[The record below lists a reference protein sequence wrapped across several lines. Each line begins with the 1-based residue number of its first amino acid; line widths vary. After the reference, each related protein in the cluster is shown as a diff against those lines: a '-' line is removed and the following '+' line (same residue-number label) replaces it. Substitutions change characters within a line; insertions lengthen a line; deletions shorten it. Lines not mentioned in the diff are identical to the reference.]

1 MYLKRLEMENF
12 KSFKGEVVVPYE
24 RGFTAITGP
33 NGSGKSN
40 CGDAIQFVLG
50 YKSAKDVRANNVLD
64 LLFNGGK
71 NNKPAKYCKVSLIF
85 DNPEDSDG
93 TRRLKIDADEVH
105 FTRTVKKTRSG
116 AASSNYYLNGE
127 PSSQRQFKLLLSSAN
142 ARADGYNIVLQGMVT
157 ELATMTGK
165 SRRKVLEEVAGV
177 TSYDD
182 EIRKA
187 DRQRKRVEEYLERI
201 ELLEEELKI
210 RLKDLKS
217 ERTQALKYKDLKTEL
232 DDARVLLHQSKYCS
246 AQAEIDYISQEQSNC
261 IAEAKESSQKA
272 QDGEKQLMNIEEKVI
287 SIEKQ
292 MRELLGDESSSLM
305 DNLNQL
311 RLDIDRRSDKISEAE
326 QVIEDNIE
334 KLGYF
339 NDDAEE
345 ASKNLNEHLT
355 KQKDANTSLLD
366 AKNSFEKAEK
376 DENDAKNALMAG
388 DKETNSLTRELGK
401 ANQRVSDSAAS
412 LTKIQLEY
420 DRIDQSFELSAKHLA
435 TLEDEEDEARLSRDD
450 LVMQGE
456 ELKSEDSGED
466 RESLANELTQ
476 KQREEQKLREEND
489 VINSKLVSTER
500 DLVKARAEMENK
512 SGIRGGMAMAVST
525 ILNLRDEGK
534 ITGVLGTLS
543 QLAKPKE
550 NHHESALVTAIG
562 AGMQSIIVENDDVAA
577 KCISLLRE
585 NKAGRATFL
594 PLNKLQ
600 VRRPSGKALM
610 LTKEENIEGFAWE
623 LLDYDPRIELAIK
636 YVLKDTLLV
645 NNLSTARKH
654 MGGVRMVT
662 LKGDLT
668 EPGGAMVGGN
678 QRRNRVLFG
687 GQIAGSGE
695 VERLESEIKR
705 LQLLGDT
712 VLSALTESRKQQ
724 QIVHQKIN
732 NLTTNDSMAQI
743 KQWNFELKAA
753 EDKLTKICNKIKE
766 AKKSLDLISKEK
778 GAIES
783 KLVSAN
789 KECEEAEKQR
799 LNANLELQKASPEHL
814 QKTLR
819 EVQELRVNAQAIQA
833 KAEAQLAGGEEHTKI
848 LNDRLNELK
857 HKIESL
863 KNESNNKKSSITEWK
878 REQKT
883 LKLELKELE
892 DKYSTITEE
901 NKELEDSRVKLV
913 EERGSL
919 RTTVNQLIQQAE
931 SARRRSSEHTI
942 TLESKRNHLNS
953 LLEEMEIAGVKK
965 PEAGASIPTVAQ
977 AENKIRG
984 IEKRLE
990 FIGNVNMLSI
1000 EQYDKTEIRLE
1011 ELRTDNKLC
1020 QSRRKSLIEISDK
1033 LEKQRKKRLL
1043 AVFKEVNKNFKTVYR
1058 LLSDGGRG
1066 ELKLENP
1073 ENPFKGGLEM
1083 WCQPRGKSSRS
1094 RLNGLSGGEKSMAAL
1109 SLIFAIQDHDPSPFY
1124 YFDEVDQNLD
1134 AFNAERIARL
1144 CKARAN
1150 SAQFLMVTLRKVSLQ
1165 LADHH
1170 IGITHAGDGCSRRIA
1185 DFNRERAIEL
1195 GEREEEHREK
1205 ALKKLKEKEEKL
1217 SQLPTEDDMPQVPEP
1232 LSAPSSLGGLDL
1244 EIKGEVPLKEDS
1256 SMSALSER
1264 AGELKEDIE
1273 ELQDLRHAIKEI
1285 DAVNEEE
1292 NEEIVIKILEDT
1304 EEL

>member
-71 NNKPAKYCKVSLIF
+71 NNKPAKFCKVSLIF

-93 TRRLKIDADEVH
+93 SRRLKIDADEVH
-105 FTRTVKKTRSG
+105 FTRTVRKTRSG

-127 PSSQRQFKLLLSSAN
+127 SSSQRQFKLLLSSAN

-157 ELATMTGK
+157 ELATMTGIN
-165 SRRKVLEEVAGV
+165 RRKVLEEVAGV

-210 RLKDLKS
+210 RLKDLKE
-217 ERTQALKYKDLKTEL
+217 ERTQALKYKELKTEL
-232 DDARVLLHQSKYCS
+232 DNARVLLHQSKFCS
-246 AQAEIDYISQEQSNC
+246 AKAEIEYVAQEQSNC
-261 IAEAKESSQKA
+261 VKESKDAAQKA

-287 SIEKQ
+287 AIEKQ

-305 DNLNQL
+305 DKLNQL
-311 RLDIDRRSDKISEAE
+311 RLDIDRRTDKISEAE
-326 QVIEDNIE
+326 QTIEENLE
-334 KLGYF
+334 NLEYYHE
-339 NDDAEE
+339 DATE
-345 ASKNLNEHLT
+345 ASKSLDDHIS
-355 KQKDANTSLLD
+355 KQEQAKKSLQEAKDAF
-366 AKNSFEKAEK
+366 KKAEK
-376 DENDAKNALMAG
+376 DENDAKKALMAG

-401 ANQRVSDSAAS
+401 ANQKVSDSVAE
-412 LTKIQLEY
+412 LTKVQLEF
-420 DRIDQSFELSAKHLA
+420 DRTEQAFDLSLKHLA
-435 TLEDEEDEARLSRDD
+435 TLQDDEEEARLSRDD
-450 LVMQGE
+450 LLMQGE

-466 RESLANELTQ
+466 REGLATQLTQ
-476 KQREEQKLREEND
+476 RQREEQKLKEEHD
-489 VINSKLVSTER
+489 AINSKLISAER
-500 DLVKARAEMENK
+500 DLAKARAEMENK
-512 SGIRGGMAMAVST
+512 SGIRGGMAMAVSAL
-525 ILNLRDEGK
+525 LNQRDEGNIK
-534 ITGVLGTLS
+534 GILGTLS
-543 QLAKPKE
+543 QLAKPKDSTHE
-550 NHHESALVTAIG
+550 NALATAIG
-562 AGMQSIIVENDDVAA
+562 AGMQSIIVETDEVAA
-577 KCISLLRE
+577 RCIAWLRE

-610 LTKEENIEGFAWE
+610 LTKEDNIEGFAWE
-623 LLDYDPRIELAIK
+623 LLDYDPRVELAIK
-636 YVLKDTLLV
+636 YALKDTLLV
-645 NNLSTARKH
+645 ANLSTARKH

-668 EPGGAMVGGN
+668 EAGGAMVGGN

-695 VERLESEIKR
+695 VDRLESEINR
-705 LQLLGDT
+705 LQLLSDT
-712 VLSALTESRKQQ
+712 VQSALIESRKQQ
-724 QIVHQKIN
+724 QLVHQKIS
-732 NLTTNDSMAQI
+732 NLTANDGIAKV
-743 KQWNFELKAA
+743 KQWNIEIKAA
-753 EDKLTKICNKIKE
+753 EDKLQKITKDLSNAQNALNQ
-766 AKKSLDLISKEK
+766 AKKDREKNEEHLI
-778 GAIES
+778 
-783 KLVSAN
+783 LAN
-789 KECEEAEKQR
+789 KACQDAEEQR
-799 LNANLELQKASPEHL
+799 QNANLELQKASPEHL

-819 EVQELRVNAQAIQA
+819 DVQELRVNAQGIQV

-848 LNDRLNELK
+848 LKDRVEELNI
-857 HKIESL
+857 KIESFKKDSQNKKESISEW
-863 KNESNNKKSSITEWK
+863 KNEQKS
-878 REQKT
+878 

-892 DKYSTITEE
+892 EKYSTISEE
-901 NKELEDSRVKLV
+901 NKELENSRVKLV

-919 RTTVNQLIQQAE
+919 RTTVNQLIQQSE
-931 SARRRSSEHTI
+931 SARRRASEHTI
-942 TLESKRNHLNS
+942 TLESKRELLSS
-953 LLEEMEIAGVKK
+953 LIEEMEMAGVKA
-965 PEAGASIPTVAQ
+965 PESGASIPTVAQ

-1000 EQYDKTEIRLE
+1000 EQYDKTETRLD
-1011 ELRTDNKLC
+1011 ELKNDNKLC
-1020 QSRRKSLIEISDK
+1020 QTRRKSLIDISEK
-1033 LEKQRKKRLL
+1033 LEKQRKKRLI
-1043 AVFKEVNKNFKTVYR
+1043 AVFKEVNKNFKEVYR

-1066 ELKLENP
+1066 ELKLENL

-1083 WCQPRGKSSRS
+1083 WCQPKGKSSRAK
-1094 RLNGLSGGEKSMAAL
+1094 LNGLSGGEKSMAAL

-1144 CKARAN
+1144 CRARAN

-1195 GEREEEHREK
+1195 GE
-1205 ALKKLKEKEEKL
+1205 KEEKIRETADKAMKEKKEKL
-1217 SQLPTEDDMPQVPEP
+1217 SHLPTEKDMPEVPEP
-1232 LSAPSSLGGLDL
+1232 LSAPPSLGGLDI
-1244 EIKGEVPLKEDS
+1244 EIEGEVPLKVDS

-1273 ELQDLRHAIKEI
+1273 ELQDLREAIREVDSI
-1285 DAVNEEE
+1285 N
-1292 NEEIVIKILEDT
+1292 NEEIELEQLEKT
-1304 EEL
+1304 EEP

>member
-50 YKSAKDVRANNVLD
+50 YKSAKDVRASNVLD

-71 NNKPAKYCKVSLIF
+71 NNKPAKFCKVSLIF

-93 TRRLKIDADEVH
+93 SRRLKIDADEVH

-116 AASSNYYLNGE
+116 SASSNYYLNGE

-157 ELATMTGK
+157 ELATMTGIN
-165 SRRKVLEEVAGV
+165 RRKVLEEVAGV

-210 RLKDLKS
+210 RLKDLKA
-217 ERTQALKYKDLKTEL
+217 ERTQALKYRELKIEL
-232 DDARVLLHQSKYCS
+232 DDARILLHQSKYCS
-246 AQAEIDYISQEQSNC
+246 AQAEIEYVAQEQSNC
-261 IAEAKESSQKA
+261 VKESKDAAQKA

-287 SIEKQ
+287 AIEKQ

-305 DNLNQL
+305 DKLNQL

-326 QVIEDNIE
+326 QTIEENLE
-334 KLGYF
+334 NLEYYQE
-339 NDDAEE
+339 DASE
-345 ASKNLNEHLT
+345 ASKNLEDHIS
-355 KQKDANTSLLD
+355 KQEQAKKSLQDAKDAFN
-366 AKNSFEKAEK
+366 KAEK
-376 DENDAKNALMAG
+376 DENDAKKALMAG

-401 ANQRVSDSAAS
+401 ANQKVSDSAVE
-412 LTKIQLEY
+412 LTKIQLEF
-420 DRIDQSFELSAKHLA
+420 DRSEQVFDLSLKHLA
-435 TLEDEEDEARLSRDD
+435 TLQEEEEEARLSRDD
-450 LVMQGE
+450 FLMQGE

-466 RESLANELTQ
+466 REGLATQLTQ
-476 KQREEQKLREEND
+476 RQREEQKLKEEHD
-489 VINSKLVSTER
+489 VINSKLISAER
-500 DLVKARAEMENK
+500 DLAKARAEMENK
-512 SGIRGGMAMAVST
+512 SGIKGGMAMAVSAL
-525 ILNLRDEGK
+525 LNQRDEGK
-534 ITGVLGTLS
+534 IKGILGTLS
-543 QLAKPKE
+543 QLARPKDSTHE
-550 NHHESALVTAIG
+550 NALATAIG
-562 AGMQSIIVENDDVAA
+562 AGMQSIIVESDEVAA
-577 KCISLLRE
+577 RCIAWLRE

-636 YVLKDTLLV
+636 YALKDTLLV
-645 NNLSTARKH
+645 ANLSTARKH

-668 EPGGAMVGGN
+668 EAGGAMVGGN

-695 VERLESEIKR
+695 VDRFESEIKR
-705 LQLLGDT
+705 LQLLSD
-712 VLSALTESRKQQ
+712 
-724 QIVHQKIN
+724 QKIN
-732 NLTTNDSMAQI
+732 NLTANDSIAKV
-743 KQWNFELKAA
+743 KQWNIEIKAA
-753 EDKLTKICNKIKE
+753 EEKLQKIIKDLSSAQKTLE
-766 AKKSLDLISKEK
+766 QAKKDRDKNEQELI
-778 GAIES
+778 
-783 KLVSAN
+783 LAN
-789 KECEEAEKQR
+789 KACQDAEEERQ
-799 LNANLELQKASPEHL
+799 NANLELQKASPEHL

-819 EVQELRVNAQAIQA
+819 DVQELRVNAQGIEA

-848 LNDRLNELK
+848 LKDRLGELNS
-857 HKIESL
+857 KIESFKEDSSNKKKLIGEWKNEQKSLKIEL
-863 KNESNNKKSSITEWK
+863 KN
-878 REQKT
+878 
-883 LKLELKELE
+883 LEE
-892 DKYSTITEE
+892 KYSTISEE
-901 NKELEDSRVKLV
+901 NKELENSRVKLV

-919 RTTVNQLIQQAE
+919 RTTVNQLIQQSE
-931 SARRRSSEHTI
+931 SARRRASEHTI
-942 TLESKRNHLNS
+942 TLENKRQHLSS
-953 LLEEMEIAGVKK
+953 LIEEMNLAGVKA
-965 PEAGASIPTVAQ
+965 PEAGASIPSVAQ

-984 IEKRLE
+984 VEKRLE

-1000 EQYDKTEIRLE
+1000 EQYDKTETRLD
-1011 ELRTDNKLC
+1011 ELKNDNKLC
-1020 QSRRKSLIEISDK
+1020 QARRKSLIDISEK
-1033 LEKQRKKRLL
+1033 LEKQRKKRLI
-1043 AVFKEVNKNFKTVYR
+1043 AVFKEVNKNFKEVYR

-1066 ELKLENP
+1066 ELKLENL

-1083 WCQPRGKSSRS
+1083 WCQPKGKSSRAK
-1094 RLNGLSGGEKSMAAL
+1094 LNGLSGGEKSMAAL

-1144 CKARAN
+1144 CRARAN

-1195 GEREEEHREK
+1195 GE
-1205 ALKKLKEKEEKL
+1205 KEEKIRETANKVMEEKREKL
-1217 SQLPTEDDMPQVPEP
+1217 SHLPTEKDMPEVPEP
-1232 LSAPSSLGGLDL
+1232 LAAPSSLGGLDI
-1244 EIKGEVPLKEDS
+1244 EIEGEVPIKVDS

-1264 AGELKEDIE
+1264 AGELKVVIE
-1273 ELQDLRHAIKEI
+1273 ELQELKEAIREVDNI
-1285 DAVNEEE
+1285 N
-1292 NEEIVIKILEDT
+1292 NEEIELKQLENT
-1304 EEL
+1304 EEP

>member
-12 KSFKGEVVVPYE
+12 KSFKGEVIVPYE

-71 NNKPAKYCKVSLIF
+71 NNKPAKFCKVSLIF

-116 AASSNYYLNGE
+116 AAASNYYLNGE

-187 DRQRKRVEEYLERI
+187 EKQRKRVEEYLERI
-201 ELLEEELKI
+201 ELLEDELKI

-217 ERTQALKYKDLKTEL
+217 ERTQALKYKELKYEL
-232 DDARVLLHQSKYCS
+232 DNARILLHQSKFCS
-246 AQAEIDYISQEQSNC
+246 AQAEIDYITQEQINC
-261 IAEAKESSQKA
+261 INESKNASEKA
-272 QDGEKQLMNIEEKVI
+272 QEGEKQLMRIEEKVI

-305 DNLNQL
+305 DRLNQL

-326 QVIEDNIE
+326 QIIEENIE
-334 KLGYF
+334 KLEYYTEDA
-339 NDDAEE
+339 DDA
-345 ASKNLNEHLT
+345 SNNLNEHLK
-355 KQKDANTSLLD
+355 KQKDAKSALQD
-366 AKNSFEKAEK
+366 AKNTFEKAEK
-376 DENDAKNALMAG
+376 DENEAKNALMAG

-401 ANQRVSDSAAS
+401 ANQRVSDSTAA
-412 LTKIQLEY
+412 LTKVQLEY
-420 DRIDQSFELSAKHLA
+420 DRIDQSYELSATHLA
-435 TLEDEEDEARLSRDD
+435 SLEEEEEEARLSRDD
-450 LVMQGE
+450 LLMQGE
-456 ELKSEDSGED
+456 ELKSEDSGDD
-466 RESLANELTQ
+466 RETLANELTQ

-489 VINSKLVSTER
+489 IINSKLISVER

-534 ITGVLGTLS
+534 ISGVLGTLS

-550 NHHESALVTAIG
+550 SFHESALVTAIG

-577 KCISLLRE
+577 KCITILRE

-610 LTKEENIEGFAWE
+610 LTKEDNVEGFAWE

-645 NNLSTARKH
+645 SNLSTARKH

-678 QRRNRVLFG
+678 QRRNRVMFG

-695 VERLESEIKR
+695 VERLEGELKR

-724 QIVHQKIN
+724 QIVHQKISS
-732 NLTTNDSMAQI
+732 LTTSDGMAQI
-743 KQWNFELKAA
+743 KQWNIELKAA
-753 EDKLTKICNKIKE
+753 EDKLSKIIIKIKNSKNE
-766 AKKSLDLISKEK
+766 LNLISAEKIRIEKKLESAKE
-778 GAIES
+778 
-783 KLVSAN
+783 
-789 KECEEAEKQR
+789 ECEKAEEQR

-819 EVQELRVNAQAIQA
+819 DVQQLRVNAQAIQA
-833 KAEAQLAGGEEHTKI
+833 KAEAQLAGGEEHSKI
-848 LNDRLNELK
+848 LNDRLDELIN
-857 HKIESL
+857 KIKSI
-863 KNESNNKKSSITEWK
+863 KNESINKKTEISSWK
-878 REQKT
+878 KEQSL
-883 LKLELKELE
+883 LKSELKELE
-892 DKYSTITEE
+892 EKYSTITEE
-901 NKELEDSRVKLV
+901 NRELEDSRVKLV

-931 SARRRSSEHTI
+931 SARRRSSEHTM
-942 TLESKRNHLNS
+942 TLENKRNQLNS
-953 LLEEMEIAGVKK
+953 LIEEMELAGVSK
-965 PEAGASIPTVAQ
+965 PENGASIPTVAQ
-977 AENKIRG
+977 AENKIKG

-1000 EQYDKTEIRLE
+1000 EQYDKTEIRLD
-1011 ELRTDNKLC
+1011 ELKNDNKLC
-1020 QSRRKSLIEISDK
+1020 QSRRKSLIDITEK

-1066 ELKLENP
+1066 ELKLENS

-1185 DFNRERAIEL
+1185 DFNRQRAIEL
-1195 GEREEEHREK
+1195 GEKAEENREK
-1205 ALKKLKEKEEKL
+1205 AAKELKSKQEKL
-1217 SQLPTEDDMPQVPEP
+1217 SHLPSDEDMPVVPEP
-1232 LSAPSSLGGLDL
+1232 MAAPNSLGGLDL
-1244 EIKGEVPLKEDS
+1244 EIKGEVKLNHDKPL
-1256 SMSALSER
+1256 SALSER
-1264 AGELKEDIE
+1264 AGEVKEDIE
-1273 ELQDLRHAIKEI
+1273 ELQELKDAIKKAEKE
-1285 DAVNEEE
+1285 DNEDITIQIPKNSEH
-1292 NEEIVIKILEDT
+1292 I
-1304 EEL
+1304 

>member
-50 YKSAKDVRANNVLD
+50 YKSAKDVRASNVLD

-71 NNKPAKYCKVSLIF
+71 NNKPAKFCKVSLIF

-93 TRRLKIDADEVH
+93 SRRLKIDADEVH
-105 FTRTVKKTRSG
+105 FTRTVRKTRSG
-116 AASSNYYLNGE
+116 SASSNYYLNGE

-157 ELATMTGK
+157 ELATMTGIN
-165 SRRKVLEEVAGV
+165 RRKVLEEVAGV

-210 RLKDLKS
+210 RLKDLKA
-217 ERTQALKYKDLKTEL
+217 ERTQALKYRELKIEL
-232 DDARVLLHQSKYCS
+232 DDARILLHQSKYCS
-246 AQAEIDYISQEQSNC
+246 AQAEIEYVAQEQSNC
-261 IAEAKESSQKA
+261 VKESKDAAQKA

-287 SIEKQ
+287 AIEKQ

-305 DNLNQL
+305 DKLNQL

-326 QVIEDNIE
+326 QTIEENLE
-334 KLGYF
+334 NLEYYQE
-339 NDDAEE
+339 DASE
-345 ASKNLNEHLT
+345 ASKSLEDHIS
-355 KQKDANTSLLD
+355 KQEQAKKALQDAKDALN
-366 AKNSFEKAEK
+366 KAEK
-376 DENDAKNALMAG
+376 DENDAKKALMAG

-401 ANQRVSDSAAS
+401 ANQKVSDSAAE
-412 LTKIQLEY
+412 LTKIQLEF
-420 DRIDQSFELSAKHLA
+420 DRSEQVFDLSLKHLA
-435 TLEDEEDEARLSRDD
+435 TLQEEEEEARLSRDD
-450 LVMQGE
+450 LLMQGE

-466 RESLANELTQ
+466 REGLATQLTQ
-476 KQREEQKLREEND
+476 RQREEQKLKEEHD
-489 VINSKLVSTER
+489 VINSKLISAER
-500 DLVKARAEMENK
+500 DLAKARAEMENK
-512 SGIRGGMAMAVST
+512 SGIKGGMAMAVSAL
-525 ILNLRDEGK
+525 LNQRDEGNIK
-534 ITGVLGTLS
+534 GILGTLS
-543 QLAKPKE
+543 QLARPKDSTHE
-550 NHHESALVTAIG
+550 NALATAIG
-562 AGMQSIIVENDDVAA
+562 AGMQSIIVETDEVAA
-577 KCISLLRE
+577 RCIAWLRE

-636 YVLKDTLLV
+636 YALKDTLLV
-645 NNLSTARKH
+645 ANLSTARKH

-668 EPGGAMVGGN
+668 EAGGAMVGGN

-695 VERLESEIKR
+695 VDRFESEIKR
-705 LQLLGDT
+705 LQLLSDT
-712 VLSALTESRKQQ
+712 VQSALIESRKQQ
-724 QIVHQKIN
+724 QLVHQKIN
-732 NLTTNDSMAQI
+732 NLTANDSIAKV
-743 KQWNFELKAA
+743 KQWNIEIKAA
-753 EDKLTKICNKIKE
+753 EEKLQKIIKDLSSAQKILE
-766 AKKSLDLISKEK
+766 QAKKDRDKNEQELI
-778 GAIES
+778 
-783 KLVSAN
+783 LAN
-789 KECEEAEKQR
+789 KACQDAEEERQ
-799 LNANLELQKASPEHL
+799 NANLELQKASPEHL

-819 EVQELRVNAQAIQA
+819 DVQELRVNAQGIQA

-848 LNDRLNELK
+848 LKDRLGELNS
-857 HKIESL
+857 KIESFKEDSSNKKKSIGEW
-863 KNESNNKKSSITEWK
+863 KNEQKS
-878 REQKT
+878 
-883 LKLELKELE
+883 LKIELKDLE
-892 DKYSTITEE
+892 EKYSTISEE
-901 NKELEDSRVKLV
+901 NKELENSRVKLV

-919 RTTVNQLIQQAE
+919 RTTVNQLIQQSE
-931 SARRRSSEHTI
+931 SARRRASEHTI
-942 TLESKRNHLNS
+942 TLENKRQHLSS
-953 LLEEMEIAGVKK
+953 LIEEMNMAGVKA
-965 PEAGASIPTVAQ
+965 PEAGASIPSVAQ

-1000 EQYDKTEIRLE
+1000 EQYDKTETRLD
-1011 ELRTDNKLC
+1011 ELKNDNKLC
-1020 QSRRKSLIEISDK
+1020 QARRKSLIDISEK
-1033 LEKQRKKRLL
+1033 LEKQRKKRLI
-1043 AVFKEVNKNFKTVYR
+1043 AVFKEVNKNFKEVYR

-1066 ELKLENP
+1066 ELKLENL

-1083 WCQPRGKSSRS
+1083 WCQPKGKSSRAK
-1094 RLNGLSGGEKSMAAL
+1094 LNGLSGGEKSMAAL

-1144 CKARAN
+1144 CRARAN

-1195 GEREEEHREK
+1195 GE
-1205 ALKKLKEKEEKL
+1205 KEEKIRETANKVMEEKREKL
-1217 SQLPTEDDMPQVPEP
+1217 SHLPTEKDMPEVPEP
-1232 LSAPSSLGGLDL
+1232 LAAPSSLGGLDI
-1244 EIKGEVPLKEDS
+1244 EIEGEVPLKIDS

-1273 ELQDLRHAIKEI
+1273 ELQELKEAIREVDNI
-1285 DAVNEEE
+1285 N
-1292 NEEIVIKILEDT
+1292 NEEIELKQLENT
-1304 EEL
+1304 EEP

>member
-71 NNKPAKYCKVSLIF
+71 NNKPAKYCKVTLVF

-93 TRRLKIDADEVH
+93 SRRLKIDADEVH
-105 FTRTVKKTRSG
+105 FTRAVRKTRSG
-116 AASSNYYLNGE
+116 SAASNYYLNGE
-127 PSSQRQFKLLLSSAN
+127 ASSQRQFKLLLSSAN

-157 ELATMTGK
+157 ELATMTGV

-210 RLKDLKS
+210 RLKDLKT
-217 ERTQALKYKDLKTEL
+217 ERTQALKYKDLKAEL
-232 DDARVLLHQSKYCS
+232 DEARILLHQSKYCS
-246 AQAEIDYISQEQSNC
+246 AKAEIEYVAQEQENCLKEAKDASNKSQE
-261 IAEAKESSQKA
+261 
-272 QDGEKQLMNIEEKVI
+272 GEKQLLGIEEKVI
-287 SIEKQ
+287 AIEKQ

-311 RLDIDRRSDKISEAE
+311 RLEIDRRNDKVSESE
-326 QVIEDNIE
+326 QSIEENVENLDHYNE
-334 KLGYF
+334 DLV
-339 NDDAEE
+339 DA
-345 ASKNLNEHLT
+345 AKSLDEHLT
-355 KQKDANTSLLD
+355 KQKNAKNSLQE

-376 DENDAKNALMAG
+376 DESDAKNALMAG
-388 DKETNSLTRELGK
+388 DKETNSLTRELSK
-401 ANQRVSDSAAS
+401 ANQIVSDTAAN
-412 LTKIQLEY
+412 LTKVQLEY
-420 DRIDQSFELSAKHLA
+420 DRVDQTHELSLKHLS
-435 TLEDEEDEARLSRDD
+435 TLQDEEDEARLSRDD

-456 ELKSEDSGED
+456 ELKGDDSGED

-476 KQREEQKLREEND
+476 RQREEQKLKEEND
-489 VINSKLVSTER
+489 AINSKLISFER
-500 DLVKARAEMENK
+500 DLAKARAEMENK
-512 SGIRGGMAMAVST
+512 SGIRGGMAMAVSA
-525 ILNLRDEGK
+525 ILNQRDEGEMR
-534 ITGVLGTLS
+534 GVLGTLS
-543 QLAKPKE
+543 QLAKPKDSA
-550 NHHESALVTAIG
+550 HESALATAIG
-562 AGMQSIIVENDDVAA
+562 AGMQSIIVEDDDVAA
-577 KCISLLRE
+577 KCIAWLRE

-645 NNLSTARKH
+645 SNLSTARKH

-668 EPGGAMVGGN
+668 EAGGAMVGGN
-678 QRRNRVLFG
+678 LRRNRVLFG

-695 VERLESEIKR
+695 VQRLESEINR
-705 LQLLGDT
+705 LQLLADT
-712 VLSALTESRKQQ
+712 VQSALTESRKQQ
-724 QIVHQKIN
+724 QLVHQKIN
-732 NLTTNDSMAQI
+732 NLTTNDGMSKI
-743 KQWNFELKAA
+743 KQWNIELKAA
-753 EDKLTKICNKIKE
+753 EEKLQKICNSITA
-766 AKKSLDLISKEK
+766 AKKSVELANNEKES
-778 GAIES
+778 IET
-783 KLVSAN
+783 KLSSAN
-789 KECEEAEKQR
+789 QACLDAEEGRQT
-799 LNANLELQKASPEHL
+799 ANIELQKASPEHL

-819 EVQELRVNAQAIQA
+819 DVQQLRVDAQAIQA
-833 KAEAQLAGGEEHTKI
+833 KAEAQLAGGEEHTRI
-848 LNDRLNELK
+848 LNERVTELNS
-857 HKIESL
+857 KIESF
-863 KNESNNKKSSITEWK
+863 KSDSKKKKEAIIIWK
-878 REQKT
+878 KEQKT
-883 LKLELKELE
+883 LKEDLKQLE

-919 RTTVNQLIQQAE
+919 RTTVNQLIQQSE
-931 SARRRSSEHTI
+931 SARRRASEHTI
-942 TLESKRNHLNS
+942 TLESKRE
-953 LLEEMEIAGVKK
+953 LLDTLVEDMENEGVKP
-965 PEAGASIPTVAQ
+965 PEPGVNVPTVAQ
-977 AENKIRG
+977 AENKIRA
-984 IEKRLE
+984 IERRLE

-1000 EQYDKTEIRLE
+1000 EQYDKTETRLD
-1011 ELRTDNKLC
+1011 ELKNDNKLC
-1020 QSRRKSLIEISDK
+1020 QSRRKSLIDISER

-1043 AVFKEVNKNFKTVYR
+1043 TVFKEVNKNFKNVYR

-1066 ELKLENP
+1066 ELKLENTD
-1073 ENPFKGGLEM
+1073 NPFKGGLEM
-1083 WCQPRGKSSRS
+1083 WCQPKGKSSRAK
-1094 RLNGLSGGEKSMAAL
+1094 LNGLSGGEKSMAAL

-1134 AFNAERIARL
+1134 AFNAGRIARL

-1150 SAQFLMVTLRKVSLQ
+1150 SAQFLMVTLRKVSLE

-1195 GEREEEHREK
+1195 GEKEEENRKKAVEK
-1205 ALKKLKEKEEKL
+1205 AAEKAEKL
-1217 SQLPTEDDMPQVPEP
+1217 SHLPTDEDMPQVPME
-1232 LSAPSSLGGLDL
+1232 LAAPKSLGGLDI
-1244 EIKGEVPLKEDS
+1244 EIKGEISLEEDS

-1264 AGELKEDIE
+1264 ASESKEDIE
-1273 ELQDLRHAIKEI
+1273 ELQELRDAIREVEKE
-1285 DAVNEEE
+1285 DS
-1292 NEEIVIKILEDT
+1292 EEISIDVLENK
-1304 EEL
+1304 EEP